1 MKLLPLLAGLF
12 LLCCSKPDNSVD
24 PGSSWAPAR
33 LRASSIDSSSVKLLW
48 DSVVNVSRYEV
59 MAIGKVRGDTLRAS
73 TPSSSCTIDGLAA
86 GEYLFMVR
94 SLSVEESSAW
104 RSIRWAPATRF
115 TQDAGSPTVTLRMYE
130 FASVGGSS
138 LALDPSVGGPRN
150 VSVGGQ
156 LQPRVQLAIYT
167 SSTSSTEFSIG
178 STYAFLPFH
187 NADMFDSSSYIGR
200 TLYSVASLN
209 DHFLSADLESDF
221 VLSGSEAGNVGSFI
235 LPNER
240 PDGKGYL
247 FLLRYGNGTGR
258 HYARIFVK
266 NVGGKVL
273 QGTAPNRYVEI
284 EMSWQSVAGVP
295 YA

>member
-1 MKLLPLLAGLF
+1 MKFLPLLAA
-12 LLCCSKPDNSVD
+12 LLLVCCSKSDNSVD
-24 PGSSWAPAR
+24 SGSSWAPTG

-48 DSVVNVSRYEV
+48 DSVAHVPRYEV
-59 MAIGKVRGDTLRAS
+59 MAIAKATGDTLRAS

-94 SLSVEESSAW
+94 SISVEEGSAW

-115 TQDAGSPTVTLRMYE
+115 TQDAQAPGTTLRMYE
-130 FASVGGSS
+130 WASTSGSS

-150 VSVGGQ
+150 ASVGGQ
-156 LQPRVQLAIYT
+156 WQPRVQLAIYT

-178 STYAFLPFH
+178 STYAFLPFR
-187 NADMFDSSSYIGR
+187 NADRFDSSSYIGR
-200 TLYSVASLN
+200 TLYAVSSLN
-209 DHFLSADLESDF
+209 DHFLSVDLESDF
-221 VLSGSEAGNVGSFI
+221 VLSGTEAGNVASFI

-240 PDGKGYL
+240 LDGKGHL
-247 FLLRYGNGTGR
+247 FLLRYGNGAGR

-266 NVGGKVL
+266 NVGGKLL